1 MICDELHIER
11 RSAVGKRRPV
21 YEKVMRRLKPNDV
34 FCILDIDRAY
44 RSTIEALVEL
54 DRLRAS
60 GIHIM
65 IVNLHVDTTTIHGR
79 LLYTITSAY
88 AEFERG
94 FLSQRTKE
102 GLAAARLRG
111 KRLGRPPK
119 LNTTQLK
126 RAAKRIAAH
135 ESFARVAKDYGIAPW
150 TLSRALTR
158 RAATN

>member
-1 MICDELHIER
+1 MMCDELHIER

-21 YEKVMRRLKPNDV
+21 YEKVMRRLRSGDV
-34 FCILDIDRAY
+34 FVIWDLDRAY
-44 RSTIEALVEL
+44 RSAKDALNEL
-54 DRLRAS
+54 DRLRES

-65 IVNLHVDTTTIHGR
+65 IANLHLDTTTPHGR

-88 AEFERG
+88 AEFERA
-94 FLSQRTKE
+94 FLSKRTKE

-119 LNTTQLK
+119 LNASELK

-135 ESFARVAKDYGIAPW
+135 ESFARVAKDYDIAPW
-150 TLSRALTR
+150 TLSRALSR
-158 RAATN
+158 FAATT